1 MFNLSLEILRNLHE
15 EHAAMLALL
24 ERLEKLLA
32 AHGPEDPPDTGDADT
47 AALLEEL
54 ATTLSEDVTYHY
66 AFEENHL
73 FPRFGQAFDP
83 GIPEMLR
90 QEHELIRPLAGRLV
104 AAATAA
110 KEGGFDATGWSQF
123 HAAGHELVEREV
135 FHIQK
140 EEMGFL
146 PGLDRILEP
155 SDDAPLLTAYGEI
168 KSA

>member
-15 EHAAMLALL
+15 EHATMLALL

-54 ATTLSEDVTYHY
+54 ATTLGEDVTYHY
-66 AFEENHL
+66 AFEETHL

-83 GIPEMLR
+83 GIPEMLC
-90 QEHELIRPLAGRLV
+90 QEHELIRPLAEHLV
-104 AAATAA
+104 AAAAA
-110 KEGGFDATGWSQF
+110 KESGFDTPGWSQF
-123 HAAGHELVEREV
+123 HAAGRELVEREV

-140 EEMGFL
+140 EEMGLL